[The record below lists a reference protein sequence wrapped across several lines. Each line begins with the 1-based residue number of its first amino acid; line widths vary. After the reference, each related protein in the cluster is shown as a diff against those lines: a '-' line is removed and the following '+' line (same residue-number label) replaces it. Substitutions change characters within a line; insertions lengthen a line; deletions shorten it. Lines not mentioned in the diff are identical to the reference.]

1 MSLFLPKLHLS
12 IRSWARWLSPLHSV
26 AVAVTQL
33 AINVSWAYYFLPA
46 KEDECQQHSLLSRLG
61 AGQLWGWVG
70 GPEAPEFPER
80 SGSPVAAH
88 SLKKQAL
95 IKTTKC
101 FYFFHFLLPNIQ
113 FIEFSKIFGK
123 TQAEIYSK

>member
-1 MSLFLPKLHLS
+1 MSLFLSELHLS
-12 IRSWARWLSPLHSV
+12 IRSWARWLSPLHRV
-26 AVAVTQL
+26 AAAVTQL

-46 KEDECQQHSLLSRLG
+46 KEDERQQRSLLSRLG

-70 GPEAPEFPER
+70 GLEAPEFPER

-88 SLKKQAL
+88 SLKKQAS
-95 IKTTKC
+95 IKTVSV
-101 FYFFHFLLPNIQ
+101 FFPHFLLPNIQ